1 MNICTGGTG
10 ECKHLR
16 GKFAL
21 VATELEEVSLGLLPL
36 QCLHALQVAGHQGTA
51 VLWEGF
57 CQKRI
62 FGKEFEN
69 NAEENFVLT
78 PPSARQA
85 SFALARSS
93 QSAALGVASTTGA
106 SYSSKCKKYQK
117 NLVLVSG
124 EI

>member
-1 MNICTGGTG
+1 MNICTGGTA

-36 QCLHALQVAGHQGTA
+36 QRLHALQVAGHQGTA

-57 CQKRI
+57 CQK
-62 FGKEFEN
+62 KEFEN

-106 SYSSKCKKYQK
+106 SYSLKCKKYQK
-117 NLVLVSG
+117 KLVLVSG